1 MVYCSCGA
9 RGVSRVALDTPDIW
23 SVTPKMYMLLF
34 HFLCLIVLKEAFILA
49 VNSRMQVMRC
59 VRCPASRF
67 IASISS
73 LSRAF
78 APHVQWAELTEM
90 TEQEKKV
97 SALKFSLIYEEFQTI
112 MTGSELFSRVTD
124 HARSRFAGAEP
135 GAGRGHHW
143 SKLGHPAQNCSSPS
157 WELQTAS
164 PMGRYGECLQR
175 DSCLKIHM

>member
-1 MVYCSCGA
+1 MTLYKVSVLTQYTLQHTHKGFKPTESSLSEENSYVYVCVMISNTKGVPIQNSEFLPFWQYSKRKEMAQERVCESYREAGMVYCSCGA

-34 HFLCLIVLKEAFILA
+34 NFLCLIVLKEAFILA

-67 IASISS
+67 ITSISS

-90 TEQEKKV
+90 TEQEKK
-97 SALKFSLIYEEFQTI
+97 SQ
-112 MTGSELFSRVTD
+112 
-124 HARSRFAGAEP
+124 H
-135 GAGRGHHW
+135 
-143 SKLGHPAQNCSSPS
+143 
-157 WELQTAS
+157 
-164 PMGRYGECLQR
+164 
-175 DSCLKIHM
+175 